1 MMRNN
6 LVWTLL
12 LGLLLI
18 VSACAGDKNNQ
29 TDANEKREET
39 ETTVYEAENGDI
51 EVPKDPE
58 RVVMLSGFTGNVLEL
73 GVDVVGADVW
83 SMDNPTFEE
92 ELTDAKEVSDED
104 LEEIIELEP
113 DLIIGLSDI
122 KNVDKLQE
130 IAPTVTYTWG
140 ELDYLEQHIEIGKL
154 LNKEEEAR
162 EWTEDFEKRMEET
175 GKEIKDKIGEDKTVS
190 VMEAAGKELYVY
202 GDNWARGTEILYQGL
217 DLDMPDKV
225 EEEAQEEGYYSL
237 SEEVIPDFAGDYII
251 LSKYPDA
258 DTSFEDTELYR
269 NIPAVKEDRVFEM
282 DGRGASF
289 SDPMTLEKQL
299 DFIRDAFLDADSKE

>member
-130 IAPTVTYTWG
+130 IALTGTYTWG
-140 ELDYLEQHIEIGKL
+140 ELDYLEQHIEIGKFMK
-154 LNKEEEAR
+154 KEEEAKKWR
-162 EWTEDFEKRMEET
+162 ENWETRMEERT
-175 GKEIKDKIGEDKTVS
+175 KEITDKIGEDKTVS
-190 VMEAAGKELYVY
+190 VIEAAGKELYVY
-202 GDNWARGTEILYQGL
+202 GDNSARGTETLYQGL
-217 DLDMPDKV
+217 DLDMADKV

-237 SEEVIPDFAGDYII
+237 SEI
-251 LSKYPDA
+251 
-258 DTSFEDTELYR
+258 
-269 NIPAVKEDRVFEM
+269 
-282 DGRGASF
+282 GR
-289 SDPMTLEKQL
+289 EH
-299 DFIRDAFLDADSKE
+299 I